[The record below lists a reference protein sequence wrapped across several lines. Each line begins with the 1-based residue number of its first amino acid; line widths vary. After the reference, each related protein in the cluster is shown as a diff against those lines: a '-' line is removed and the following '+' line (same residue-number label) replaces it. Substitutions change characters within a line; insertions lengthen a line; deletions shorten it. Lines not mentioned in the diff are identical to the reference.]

1 MRESR
6 SQVIT
11 SHVDLALHRSSMI
24 ERTYAQAVADIY
36 NERTPLAVRSLKF
49 HTTHDPYA
57 DQQANLQLVRRML
70 DGRVR
75 MPVEAEEAL
84 ILALPD
90 PYRHQLQAELA
101 ARLGLMAAELPA
113 HHAAGQQQQVGDLVR
128 AVGHAL
134 DKLSNMLDDGV
145 MDAHDLA
152 YAPDALRD
160 LEDVQARATTLCDAI
175 RENVL
180 ERGGSLQRSR

>member
-1 MRESR
+1 MHESR
-6 SQVIT
+6 SQVIA

-36 NERTPLAVRSLKF
+36 NERTPLAARSLKF
-49 HTTHDPYA
+49 HVTADAYA

-90 PYRHQLQAELA
+90 PFRHQLQAELA
-101 ARLGLMAAELPA
+101 GRLGLMAAELPA
-113 HHAAGQQQQVGDLVR
+113 EHPAGQQQQVGDLVR

-134 DKLSNMLDDGV
+134 DKLSNMLDDGLL
-145 MDAHDLA
+145 DEHDEA
-152 YAPDALRD
+152 YAPDALRE
-160 LEDVQARATTLCDAI
+160 LEDVQARAATLCDAI
-175 RENVL
+175 RQNVL
-180 ERGGSLQRSR
+180 PRNSSLRRVK